1 MSYNSSKNSR
11 AGSPSEICPACGASG
26 RTPWGTCQA
35 CGHYYLVEGWTQVP
49 RRRHPSRWLVLALGV
64 VVALCAWIT
73 APFLPDPLTSVF
85 HRPTTQL
92 SSTSLANH
100 WAMWGGDLQQRRY
113 VAEAPRQPEGRRTW
127 SVALGTPTR
136 SVPVVVDDVLYIGG
150 HFTLLALDARTG
162 QSRWEIRT
170 TGPVHTSPAVA
181 GDKLYLGLQDWRV
194 LALDRG
200 TGQTRW
206 EFQMQNPV
214 AGSAAVAQGMV
225 YIGSLDGFLYA
236 LDAVTGKRI
245 WQFKTQEQ
253 PLSPPALSAGTL
265 FVSSTEG
272 ILYALHARTGY
283 TRLRFRTRDRLQD
296 TPVVANGLVY
306 FPAGGQIYAVAADA
320 REIPGQYL
328 LQLVWAQFWIWQFPV
343 PRPPS
348 QPGSRWRFSPWKP
361 PHGILSAPAVASE
374 AFYVGDTEGYLYAR
388 NALTGEGLW
397 QFQAG
402 SALMASPVIIGPRVY
417 FGTDDGW
424 LYALD
429 RTHGELLWKLFLG
442 APIHATPVFASG
454 RLYVQT
460 SDGWL
465 HAIE

>member
-1 MSYNSSKNSR
+1 VARKVQQPDMV
-11 AGSPSEICPACGASG
+11 EICPACGASG
-26 RTPWGTCQA
+26 KTSWGTCQS
-35 CGHYYLVEGWTQVP
+35 CGHYYLAEGWTQVP
-49 RRRHPSRWLVLALGV
+49 RRRHPLRWIMLGLGV
-64 VVALCAWIT
+64 VAFLCVRIT
-73 APFLPDPLTSVF
+73 TPFMPDPLTSVF

-92 SSTSLANH
+92 SSTSFANR

-113 VAEAPRQPEGRRTW
+113 VAEVPRQPEGHRAWAVT
-127 SVALGTPTR
+127 LGTPTR
-136 SVPVVVDDVLYIGG
+136 SVPVVVDDILYIGG
-150 HFTLLALDARTG
+150 HFTLLALDAHTG
-162 QSRWEIRT
+162 QRRWEMRM

-181 GDKLYLGLQDWRV
+181 GNQLYLGLQDWRV
-194 LALDRG
+194 LALDRE

-236 LDAVTGKRI
+236 LDAATGKRI
-245 WQFKTQEQ
+245 WQFKTREQ
-253 PLSPPALSAGTL
+253 PLSPPAFSAGTL

-306 FPAGGQIYAVAADA
+306 FPSGSQIYAVAADA
-320 REIPGQYL
+320 REFPGQYQ
-328 LQLVWAQFWIWQFPV
+328 LQLVWAQLWIWQFPV
-343 PRPPS
+343 PRPPA

-361 PHGILSAPAVASE
+361 PHGILSAPAVAPE

-402 SALMASPVIIGPRVY
+402 GALMASPVIVGPRVY

-429 RTHGELLWKLFLG
+429 RTHGELLWKLSLG
-442 APIHATPVFASG
+442 ASIHATPVFASG

-460 SDGWL
+460 TDGWL

>member
-1 MSYNSSKNSR
+1 MARKVQQ
-11 AGSPSEICPACGASG
+11 PSMVEICPACGASG
-26 RTPWGTCQA
+26 RTAWGTCQA

-49 RRRHPSRWLVLALGV
+49 RRRHPSRWLALSLGV
-64 VVALCAWIT
+64 VAILCAWIT
-73 APFLPDPLTSVF
+73 SPFLPDPLTSVF

-92 SSTSLANH
+92 SSASLATQ

-127 SVALGTPTR
+127 SVTLGTPTR
-136 SVPVVVDDVLYIGG
+136 SVPVVADDVLYIGG
-150 HFTLLALDARTG
+150 HFTLLALDAGTG
-162 QSRWEIRT
+162 QRRWEIRT

-214 AGSAAVAQGMV
+214 AGSAAVAQGIV

-236 LDAVTGKRI
+236 LDAATGKRI

-253 PLSPPALSAGTL
+253 PLSPPAFSAGTL
-265 FVSSTEG
+265 LVSSTEG
-272 ILYALHARTGY
+272 ILYALHATTGY

-296 TPVVANGLVY
+296 SPVVANGLVY
-306 FPAGGQIYAVAADA
+306 FPAGGQIYAVVADA

-328 LQLVWAQFWIWQFPV
+328 LQLVWAQLWIWQFPV
-343 PRPPS
+343 PRPPV

-361 PHGILSAPAVASE
+361 PHGILSAPAVAAE

-388 NALTGEGLW
+388 DARTGEGRW

-402 SALMASPVIIGPRVY
+402 SALMASPVVVGPRVY